1 MLLSKSIT
9 IVIKSNRN
17 YVCLQAIV
25 HSFGLSDKDY
35 KFGVTRV
42 FFRPGKYSEF
52 DTMMKSDPENLKSI
66 VDAVLSWL
74 VKSRWRKS
82 IFAVLSI
89 IKCKLIIWDWWHHS
103 TLPLMTVFMNHNS
116 LSLCRTQMKLFH
128 IFCIFRTTRA
138 NYRKLN

>member
-1 MLLSKSIT
+1 M
-9 IVIKSNRN
+9 
-17 YVCLQAIV
+17 V
-25 HSFGLSDKDY
+25 HSLGLSDKDY

-52 DTMMKSDPENLKSI
+52 DTMMKSDPENLKAI

-89 IKCKLIIWDWWHHS
+89 IKCKFFFFS
-103 TLPLMTVFMNHNS
+103 SKTS
-116 LSLCRTQMKLFH
+116 
-128 IFCIFRTTRA
+128 FRTLDLGS
-138 NYRKLN
+138 KLVNS

>member
-1 MLLSKSIT
+1 M
-9 IVIKSNRN
+9 
-17 YVCLQAIV
+17 V
-25 HSFGLSDKDY
+25 HSLGLHDKDY

-89 IKCKLIIWDWWHHS
+89 IKCKLI
-103 TLPLMTVFMNHNS
+103 
-116 LSLCRTQMKLFH
+116 
-128 IFCIFRTTRA
+128 
-138 NYRKLN
+138 Y

>member
-1 MLLSKSIT
+1 MLLFNTTNISIALKKPT
-9 IVIKSNRN
+9 LSNP
-17 YVCLQAIV
+17 QAIV
-25 HSFGLSDKDY
+25 HSLGLSDKDY

-89 IKCKLIIWDWWHHS
+89 IKCKFLVIYYV
-103 TLPLMTVFMNHNS
+103 TL
-116 LSLCRTQMKLFH
+116 LFVYVG
-128 IFCIFRTTRA
+128 I
-138 NYRKLN
+138 